1 MEAIE
6 KAIHGG
12 ERGGW
17 PPAWI
22 GMDAAGDGE
31 ENASV
36 RFRCLQNSIFLK
48 CEWMDCPQHPT
59 FVYCIVFEIGEMA
72 F

>member
-1 MEAIE
+1 MRDRGGKNGDRGFGNLRETTE
-6 KAIHGG
+6 KAIHGGERG

-22 GMDAAGDGE
+22 GMGAAGDGE

-36 RFRCLQNSIFLK
+36 KSRC
-48 CEWMDCPQHPT
+48 P
-59 FVYCIVFEIGEMA
+59 
-72 F
+72 